1 MNPAA
6 ILLYGALGGILLLA
20 LGALFAPIR
29 WGVRLFVNAC
39 FGVFGLAIVGVF
51 GTVAGLRISINLLTV
66 AFPDWHLSSCCT
78 YCFDGKAK
86 ASGGGIR
93 TLSLW

>member
-39 FGVFGLAIVGVF
+39 FGVFGLVIIGVF

-66 AFPDWHLSSCCT
+66 ALTALLGVPGLALVILLYILF
-78 YCFDGKAK
+78 
-86 ASGGGIR
+86 
-93 TLSLW
+93 

>member
-66 AFPDWHLSSCCT
+66 ALTALLGVPGLALVILLYILF
-78 YCFDGKAK
+78 
-86 ASGGGIR
+86 
-93 TLSLW
+93 

>member
-39 FGVFGLAIVGVF
+39 FGVCGLVIVGVF

-66 AFPDWHLSSCCT
+66 ALTALLGVPGLALVILLYILF
-78 YCFDGKAK
+78 
-86 ASGGGIR
+86 
-93 TLSLW
+93 